1 MERTDHP
8 TATGTGDT
16 RAPTLGQVFPRAVAL
31 VGGAAFVALG
41 AWAMIAPRA
50 FFDSVAVFEPYNR
63 HFLQDIGAFQVGL
76 GAVLLLAAALP
87 RADALAVALLGVG
100 IGAALHVLSHL
111 IGTDLGGNPEA
122 DIPTFALIAV
132 LLLAAGVTRWRYAGG
147 PAR

>member
-8 TATGTGDT
+8 TPARTGDT
-16 RAPTLGQVFPRAVAL
+16 RASTLGEGFPRAVAL
-31 VGGAAFVALG
+31 LGGAGFVAFG

-50 FFDSVAVFEPYNR
+50 FFDAVALFEPYNR

-76 GAVLLLAAALP
+76 GAVLLLAAAVP

-100 IGAALHVLSHL
+100 AGATLHVLSHL
-111 IGTDLGGNPEA
+111 LGTDLGGNSEA